1 MIARITSGNFIKGAV
16 AYNETKVAE
25 GEASAI
31 DMRNFDGDVADSAEA
46 VAKMMMQCTKATSN
60 NNSKVVIKKPV
71 FSCSLNLNQIDLD
84 RLKALREERGEEAE
98 NDFYRDLAARYM
110 KGMGYGSQPYIVYKH
125 EDIERTHIH
134 IISIRVDRNR
144 RKINDSNEKLRSERV
159 RKEIAQ
165 ALGLSD
171 EGERKT
177 MELSDEEAGKLS
189 KKRSDYIAKSGSAI
203 EQLSRLDAGDAST
216 LNKLKHKI
224 SNILKFVDE
233 NYKPK
238 NMNEYNKILSQFN
251 IRCNRI
257 DTLDKE
263 GRRINGCQ
271 FGAVNPSGNFV
282 THLIRGGQ
290 INEKFT
296 LPKLETKF
304 ALASGMRDDIRKEDS
319 FSRKYITTQLDSI
332 LKSPRKIDMD
342 YLQSTL
348 RVRGVE
354 VNLVT
359 DNEEKVVG
367 VNFIDNLNGK
377 VFSGSALGRA
387 YTYGNLSASIESHN
401 RRLDSGSLEKETFTR
416 AVKLLTSLYNDTR
429 KSNYYLESD
438 LIKDLPERK
447 EFMTARLMDDML
459 LTEAQ
464 ASKCFDTFA
473 RYKQASLPSIE
484 VKENGYQQ
492 TQIITALK
500 FATMMREGDQG
511 RVDLM
516 HRMGVSVTSRAGVII
531 YSSERKPDVWLSY
544 NQASDIDG
552 SLKDGREPVT
562 EAVTPKSDLIPLGKT
577 EKSFVKEISEGG
589 DATKVKGEWL
599 HMLDL
604 LDGKT
609 RERSISDDIVR
620 RFASAVK
627 TIRNDALRTSGEIE
641 SVFIKN
647 MERVRGDMVPAA
659 AQAMGVSEETA
670 GAIFDRYKRYQM
682 DTILPDVEKREEK
695 AVLSRIELSLRFAS
709 RIEEPSRRTE
719 FLKRMEINVGGRG
732 DELHFS
738 YDRKP
743 DFSVTSSQ
751 VSALM
756 EKTGLQMPPLE
767 VIPLDRKSVEPFT
780 KKERDFV
787 KDYISGAKTMDGRHS
802 AALSFL
808 GRSEQDKAKAVGV
821 ATRISSIL
829 SSINTRTAD
838 EMVRSLLYRG
848 FVIHPVKDKEGTT
861 TSYKV
866 SRYNNRSTEAMA
878 TLPKELSDRL
888 ARSNFEDVYPKIKRQ
903 LLDKGL
909 YGTPKL
915 YTVMNITRAQDFG
928 DERLLNSTIEDVAKV
943 NRPLAEKM
951 EEAARPGKG
960 GAVDYGRVARL
971 VAGYRGEKDI
981 ELPPS
986 TADETID
993 STEKQME
1000 NILRELTRGNSLAV
1014 AVRLIKDENV
1024 SQIGKNSIN
1033 LGNK

>member
-16 AYNETKVAE
+16 AYNEAKVSE

-271 FGAVNPSGNFV
+271 FGAVDPSGNFV

-447 EFMTARLMDDML
+447 ESMTARLMDDML

-544 NQASDIDG
+544 SQASDIDG

-743 DFSVTSSQ
+743 DFSVPSSKAF
-751 VSALM
+751 SSLT
-756 EKTGLQMPPLE
+756 EKTGFRIPPLE
-767 VIPLDRKSVEPFT
+767 ATPSDWSVQPFT

-787 KDYISGAKTMDGRHS
+787 KDYLSGARAMDGRHS

-808 GRSEQDKAKAVGV
+808 GQSEQDKAKAVGV
-821 ATRISSIL
+821 ATRTASIL
-829 SSINTRTAD
+829 SSISTRTAD

-848 FVIHPVKDKEGTT
+848 FVIHPVREGETT
-861 TSYKV
+861 AYKV
-866 SRYNNRSTEAMA
+866 SRYNNRSVEAMA
-878 TLPKELSDRL
+878 TLPKELSDKL
-888 ARSNFEDVYPKIKRQ
+888 DKSNFMEVYPKMKRQ
-903 LLDKGL
+903 LLDRGL

-915 YTVMNITRAQDFG
+915 YTVMSITRAQDYR
-928 DERLLNSTIEDVAKV
+928 DERLLRSTIEEVAKV
-943 NRPLAEKM
+943 NRLLAEKM
-951 EEAARPGKG
+951 EEAARPGKDG
-960 GAVDYGRVARL
+960 SVDYGRIARL
-971 VAGYRGEKDI
+971 VARYAGEKDI
-981 ELPPS
+981 KLPPP
-986 TADETID
+986 TVDEPID

-1000 NILRELTRGNSLAV
+1000 KILMELTRGNSLAV
-1014 AVRLIKDENV
+1014 AVRLLKDENINE
-1024 SQIGKNSIN
+1024 IGKNNVN

>member
-16 AYNETKVAE
+16 AYNEEKVAE

-31 DMRNFDGDVADSAEA
+31 DMRNFDDEVADSAEA

-60 NNSKVVIKKPV
+60 NNSRVVIKKPV
-71 FSCSLNLNQIDLD
+71 FSCSLNLNQVDLD
-84 RLKALREERGEEAE
+84 RLKAVRDERGEEAE
-98 NDFYRDLAARYM
+98 NEFYRELAARYM

-165 ALGLSD
+165 VMGLSD

-177 MELSDEEAGKLS
+177 KDLSAEEMGKLS
-189 KKRSDYIAKSGSAI
+189 RKRSDYIAKSGSAI
-203 EQLSRLDAGDAST
+203 EQLARLDAGDAST

-238 NMNEYNKILSQFN
+238 NMNEYNRILSQFN

-257 DTLDKE
+257 DTLDKD

-271 FGAVNPSGNFV
+271 FGAVDSKGNFV

-290 INEKFT
+290 INDKFT
-296 LPKLETKF
+296 LPKLESKF
-304 ALASGMRDDIRKEDS
+304 ALASGMTGDIRKEDS
-319 FSRKYITTQLDSI
+319 FSRKYITSQIDAI
-332 LKSPRKIDMD
+332 LKSPRQLDMD

-401 RRLDSGSLEKETFTR
+401 RKLDSGVLEKETFTR
-416 AVKLLTSLYNDTR
+416 AVKLLTTLYNDIR
-429 KSNYYLESD
+429 KSDYYLESD
-438 LIKDLPERK
+438 LIKDLPARREGMK
-447 EFMTARLMDDML
+447 ARLMEDMM
-459 LTEAQ
+459 LTEQ
-464 ASKCFDTFA
+464 QSSRCFDSFA
-473 RYKQASLPSIE
+473 RYKRANLPSIE

-492 TQIITALK
+492 AQIITALK
-500 FATMMREGDQG
+500 FALRMKEGDQG

-516 HRMGVSVTSRAGVII
+516 KRMGISVTEVGEGNLI
-531 YSSERKPDVWLSY
+531 YSSERKPEVFLSFR
-544 NQASDIDG
+544 QASDMDG
-552 SLKDGREPVT
+552 TLREGKEPVG
-562 EAVTPKSDLIPLGKT
+562 EAVTPSADLAPLGKA
-577 EKSFVKEISEGG
+577 ERSFIKELTGGG
-589 DATKVKGEWL
+589 DATRVRGEWL
-599 HMLDL
+599 SMLDL
-604 LDGKT
+604 LDGET
-609 RERSISDDIVR
+609 RRNCISGDAVR
-620 RFASAVK
+620 RFSASVR
-627 TIRNDALRTSGEIE
+627 TVRGEALKASGEIE
-641 SVFIKN
+641 SVFIRN
-647 MERVRGDMVPAA
+647 MESVRGEMVPVA

-670 GAIFDRYKRYQM
+670 GAIFDRYKAYQLE
-682 DTILPDVEKREEK
+682 TILPDVEKREEK

-709 RIEEPSRRTE
+709 RIEEPIRRTE
-719 FLKRMEINVGGRG
+719 FLKRMEINVARRG
-732 DELHFS
+732 EDLHFS

-751 VSALM
+751 VNALT
-756 EKTGLQMPPLE
+756 EKTGFSIPPLE
-767 VIPLDRKSVEPFT
+767 ATPSDWNVQPFT

-787 KDYISGAKTMDGRHS
+787 KDYLSGARAMDGRHS

-808 GRSEQDKAKAVGV
+808 GQSERDRARAVGV
-821 ATRISSIL
+821 AARTASIL
-829 SSINTRTAD
+829 SSISTRTAD

-848 FVIHPVKDKEGTT
+848 FVIHPVREGETT
-861 TSYKV
+861 AYKV
-866 SRYNNRSTEAMA
+866 SRYNNRSVEAMA
-878 TLPKELSDRL
+878 TLPKELSDKL
-888 ARSNFEDVYPKIKRQ
+888 DKSNFMEVYPKMKRQ
-903 LLDKGL
+903 LLDRGL

-915 YTVMNITRAQDFG
+915 YTVMSITRAQDYG
-928 DERLLNSTIEDVAKV
+928 DERLLRSTIEDVAKV

-951 EEAARPGKG
+951 EEAARPGKDG
-960 GAVDYGRVARL
+960 SVDYGRIARL
-971 VAGYRGEKDI
+971 VARYAGEKDI
-981 ELPPS
+981 KLPPS
-986 TADETID
+986 TMDEPID

-1000 NILRELTRGNSLAV
+1000 KILMELTRGNSLAV
-1014 AVRLIKDENV
+1014 AVRLLKEENV
-1024 SQIGKNSIN
+1024 SQIGKNNLN

>member
-16 AYNETKVAE
+16 AYNEEKVAE

-31 DMRNFDGDVADSAEA
+31 DMRNFDDEVADSAEA

-60 NNSKVVIKKPV
+60 NNSRVVIKKPV
-71 FSCSLNLNQIDLD
+71 FSCSLNLNQVDLD
-84 RLKALREERGEEAE
+84 KLKAVREERGEEAE
-98 NDFYRDLAARYM
+98 NDFYRELAARYM
-110 KGMGYGSQPYIVYKH
+110 RGMGYGAQPYIVYKH

-165 ALGLSD
+165 VMGLSD

-177 MELSDEEAGKLS
+177 LDLSAEEMGKLS
-189 KKRSDYIAKSGSAI
+189 RKRNDYIVKSGSAI
-203 EQLSRLDAGDAST
+203 EQLARLDAGDSSS

-233 NYKPK
+233 NYKPR

-257 DTLDKE
+257 DTLDKD

-271 FGAVNPSGNFV
+271 FGAVDSKGNFV

-290 INEKFT
+290 ISDKFT
-296 LPKLETKF
+296 LPKLESKF
-304 ALASGMRDDIRKEDS
+304 ALASGMTADIRKEDS
-319 FSRKYITTQLDSI
+319 FSRKYITSQIDAI
-332 LKSPRKIDMD
+332 LASPRQLDMD

-387 YTYGNLSASIESHN
+387 YTFGNLSASIESHN
-401 RRLDSGSLEKETFTR
+401 RKLDSGVLEKETFTR
-416 AVKLLTSLYNDTR
+416 AVKLLTSLYNDIR
-429 KSNYYLESD
+429 KTDYYLESD
-438 LIKDLPERK
+438 LIKDLPARREDMK
-447 EFMTARLMDDML
+447 ARLMEDML
-459 LTEAQ
+459 LTEPQ
-464 ASKCFDTFA
+464 ASRCFDSFA
-473 RYKQASLPSIE
+473 RYKRANLPSIE

-492 TQIITALK
+492 TQIVTALK
-500 FATMMREGDQG
+500 FAMLMKDGDQG

-516 HRMGVSVTSRAGVII
+516 KRMGISVTEVGEGNLI
-531 YSSERKPDVWLSY
+531 YSSERKPEVFLSFR
-544 NQASDIDG
+544 QASDMDG
-552 SLKDGREPVT
+552 TLREGREPVG
-562 EAVTPKSDLIPLGKT
+562 EAVTPSADLAPLGKA
-577 EKSFVKEISEGG
+577 ERSFVKELTGGG
-589 DATKVKGEWL
+589 DATKVRGEWL
-599 HMLDL
+599 GMLDL
-604 LDGKT
+604 LDGET
-609 RERSISDDIVR
+609 RRSCISDDAVR
-620 RFASAVK
+620 RFSASVR
-627 TIRNDALRTSGEIE
+627 TVRNEAFKASGEIE
-641 SVFIKN
+641 SVFIRN
-647 MERVRGDMVPAA
+647 MESMRGEMVPLA

-670 GAIFDRYKRYQM
+670 GAIFDRYKSYQM
-682 DTILPDVEKREEK
+682 EAVLPEVEKREEK

-709 RIEEPSRRTE
+709 RIEEAIRRTE
-719 FLKRMEINVGGRG
+719 FLKRMEINVAGRG
-732 DELHFS
+732 EDLHFS

-743 DFSVTSSQ
+743 DFSVPSSKAF
-751 VSALM
+751 SSLT
-756 EKTGLQMPPLE
+756 EKTGFRIPPLE
-767 VIPLDRKSVEPFT
+767 ATPSDWSVQPFT

-787 KDYISGAKTMDGRHS
+787 KDYLSGAKAMDGRHS

-808 GRSEQDKAKAVGV
+808 GQSEQDKAKAVGV
-821 ATRISSIL
+821 ATRTASIL
-829 SSINTRTAD
+829 SSISTRTAD

-848 FVIHPVKDKEGTT
+848 FVIHPFEEGGTT
-861 TSYKV
+861 VYKV
-866 SRYNNRSTEAMA
+866 SRYNNRSVEAMA

-888 ARSNFEDVYPKIKRQ
+888 DRSNFMEVYPKMKRQ

-915 YTVMNITRAQDFG
+915 YAVMNITRAQDYG
-928 DERLLNSTIEDVAKV
+928 DERLLGSTIEEVAKV
-943 NRPLAEKM
+943 NRLLAEKM
-951 EEAARPGKG
+951 EEAAKPGKG
-960 GAVDYGRVARL
+960 GVVDYGRVARL
-971 VAGYRGEKDI
+971 VARYAGEKDI
-981 ELPPS
+981 KLPPP
-986 TADETID
+986 TVDEPID

-1000 NILRELTRGNSLAV
+1000 KILMELTRGNSLAV
-1014 AVRLIKDENV
+1014 AVRLLKDENIND
-1024 SQIGKNSIN
+1024 IGKNNVN